1 MEWDRW
7 KKLTVKVRLRIIYI
21 YFIYIFHNQSVIVII
36 HYMTCK
42 TLSDTDG
49 QMDHGEAKLTAN
61 RFTCRACGP
70 QQDRSWRSLA
80 PCKHKM
86 SIKGPVHAV
95 ISIVSPVDH
104 WVLNLISGQRLD
116 DLLDIPLRPPS
127 LGEHQLYH

>member
-1 MEWDRW
+1 M
-7 KKLTVKVRLRIIYI
+7 I
-21 YFIYIFHNQSVIVII
+21 
-36 HYMTCK
+36 CK

-49 QMDHGEAKLTAN
+49 QMENDT
-61 RFTCRACGP
+61 
-70 QQDRSWRSLA
+70 WRSQSKKSNKQQIYLPA
-80 PCKHKM
+80 ECVDHNKTGHGDHSHPACKHKM

>member
-61 RFTCRACGP
+61 LQSVWTTTRQVMAITRTL
-70 QQDRSWRSLA
+70 QT
-80 PCKHKM
+80 HKM
-86 SIKGPVHAV
+86 SIKNPGHAA
-95 ISIVSPVDH
+95 IS
-104 WVLNLISGQRLD
+104 
-116 DLLDIPLRPPS
+116 S
-127 LGEHQLYH
+127 L

>member
-61 RFTCRACGP
+61 LQSVWTTTRQVMAITRTL
-70 QQDRSWRSLA
+70 QTQDEYQ
-80 PCKHKM
+80 
-86 SIKGPVHAV
+86 G
-95 ISIVSPVDH
+95 
-104 WVLNLISGQRLD
+104 SG
-116 DLLDIPLRPPS
+116 S
-127 LGEHQLYH
+127 CYHL